1 MGIFHLGIFPNM
13 QIEKVRATLPQ
24 VVKLCRNYGI
34 EPLLPHDLAAVY
46 GTESYDKHNC
56 GGLGCLS
63 AAVSLGG
70 DGTFLQMANRVV
82 ERQVPVFGI
91 NFGHLGFLAE
101 LEFQGLAPAL
111 KNLVEGNCV
120 YEKRHLLQGTVWEGN
135 ICQAKA
141 LALNEFVVGTG
152 GVATLSH
159 LELSI
164 NGKQSGIYAADG
176 IIVATATGST
186 AYSLSA
192 GGPLVQPELDVMII
206 TPVCSHALSS
216 RPLVIPSS
224 ELVELRTL
232 EPKPEL
238 MLFADGRV
246 VSAIGPEADIKIVKS
261 EQTINFIRLTGRS
274 YYETW
279 QLKLIRDM

>member
-1 MGIFHLGIFPNM
+1 MGIFRLGIFPNM
-13 QIEKVRATLPQ
+13 QIERVRDNLPKVIKTCLR
-24 VVKLCRNYGI
+24 YGI
-34 EPLLPHDLAAVY
+34 EPLLPHELASAY
-46 GTESYDKHNC
+46 NAASYDKHDT
-56 GGLGCLS
+56 GGVDGLN

-70 DGTFLQMANRVV
+70 DGTFLQMASRVV
-82 ERQVPVFGI
+82 ERAVPVFGI

-101 LEFQGLAPAL
+101 IEFQGLDHAL
-111 KNLVEGNCV
+111 KNLAEGSCT

-135 ICQAKA
+135 LCRAKA

-159 LELSI
+159 LEMSI
-164 NGKQSGIYAADG
+164 NGKRSGAYAADG

-224 ELVELRTL
+224 ELVELRSL

-246 VSAIGPEADIKIVKS
+246 VSAIGPEAGIRIIKS